1 MPRTPSSSDGATV
14 ASVGPAVFSPA
25 AAPYR

>member
-1 MPRTPSSSDGATV
+1 MPPTPSSSDGAIV
-14 ASVGPAVFSPA
+14 AFVGPEVFSPA